1 MPKVSGVS
9 VDQELQRMLLLKR
22 RSCRL
27 RANAI

>member
-9 VDQELQRMLLLKR
+9 VDQELQRMLLPKR
-22 RSCRL
+22 RYCRL